1 MTERNIKTPVY
12 LDYQSTTPVDPRAL
26 DAMLPWF
33 TEKFGNPHSS
43 SHSLGTEAAAA
54 VEVARDQVA
63 ALINADP
70 REIVFTSGATESNN
84 IAIKGAARFERGHR
98 NRRDKIVSVVTEHK
112 CVLESIKAMEAE
124 GFESVL
130 LPVGPDGLVD
140 LNAVDDAVDD
150 KTVLVSVMAA
160 NNEIGVLQPVAEI
173 GALARER
180 GALFHTDAAQAVGK
194 VDVDVNAMTIDLM
207 SISGHKI
214 YGPKG
219 IGILYVRRRPRA
231 RVESLFSGG
240 GQERTIRSGTVPTP
254 LAVGIGEATAIAK
267 AEMRDEADRLKALRD
282 GIWRDLKDRIPGIWL
297 NGNAERR
304 LAVNL
309 NIGIEGVNV
318 FELIK
323 AVPDLAI
330 STGSA
335 CTSTEVEPSHVLHAL
350 GLDDGQ
356 AGSSFRIGL
365 GRFTTGAEVDFA
377 VEDLVTAVS
386 RLRRASSAA

>member
-1 MTERNIKTPVY
+1 MTEHNIKTPVY
-12 LDYQSTTPVDPRAL
+12 LDYQSTTPVDPRVL
-26 DAMLPWF
+26 DTMLPWF

-43 SHSLGTEAAAA
+43 SHELGREAAEA
-54 VEVARDQVA
+54 VEVARGQVA
-63 ALINADP
+63 SLINADP
-70 REIVFTSGATESNN
+70 REIIFTSGATESNN
-84 IAIKGAARFERGHR
+84 IAIKGAARFERTHR

-124 GFESVL
+124 GFETVL
-130 LPVGPDGLVD
+130 LPVGSDGLVD

-150 KTVLVSVMAA
+150 KSVLVTVMAA
-160 NNEIGVLQPVAEI
+160 NNEIGVLQPIAEI

-180 GALFHTDAAQAVGK
+180 GALFHTDAAQAVAK
-194 VDVDVNAMTIDLM
+194 VDVDVNAMAIDLL

-231 RVESLFSGG
+231 RIESLFSGG

-254 LAVGIGEATAIAK
+254 LAVGIGEATAVAK
-267 AEMRDEADRLKALRD
+267 AEMHDESDRLKTLRD
-282 GIWRDLKDRIPGIWL
+282 RMWHNLKDHIPGVWL
-297 NGNAERR
+297 NGDADRR
-304 LAVNL
+304 LAANL
-309 NIGIEGVNV
+309 NLGIEGVNV
-318 FELIK
+318 LDLIK

-350 GLDDGQ
+350 GLDDSQ

-365 GRFTTGAEVDFA
+365 GRFTTDADVDFA
-377 VEDLVTAVS
+377 VEELVRAVS
-386 RLRRASSAA
+386 RLRQASSAA